1 MICFDHTL
9 PDAALNLALDEA
21 LLLHA
26 EESDVFECL
35 RFWEWPAHAVVLGAG
50 GSVAIDVERD
60 HCGRDHVPILRRSS
74 GGGTVLLGRGCLLF
88 SLVLNH
94 RRAAEIRDVNA
105 SYRWILGRVCEALAD
120 DGNVS
125 LSGISDLA
133 IDAVKFS
140 GNAQQRKSRAI
151 LHHGTILYDFDLPAV
166 SHYLRPPERMPAYRA
181 GRPHEEFVRNLP
193 VERGEIMAKLSR
205 AFEAVAG
212 VIPDEAM
219 AKIPELVA
227 EKYSRD
233 EWNHR
238 R

>member
-1 MICFDHTL
+1 M
-9 PDAALNLALDEA
+9 
-21 LLLHA
+21 
-26 EESDVFECL
+26 
-35 RFWEWPAHAVVLGAG
+35 
-50 GSVAIDVERD
+50 
-60 HCGRDHVPILRRSS
+60 
-74 GGGTVLLGRGCLLF
+74 
-88 SLVLNH
+88 
-94 RRAAEIRDVNA
+94 
-105 SYRWILGRVCEALAD
+105 
-120 DGNVS
+120 
-125 LSGISDLA
+125 
-133 IDAVKFS
+133 
-140 GNAQQRKSRAI
+140 
-151 LHHGTILYDFDLPAV
+151 HHGTILYDFDLPAV

-233 EWNHR
+233 EWNLR